1 MQTECERHFDED
13 LLEQYSI
20 GRLSDERVLAV
31 EEHLLLCSECQLRFT
46 SIDEFVSAT
55 KVAAAE
61 LESEKAAPK
70 RDFAELLR
78 RLWLIPKP
86 IWGAGMA
93 TACLAVSMVVL
104 SSWQVQNGPE
114 TELRLTASRGQDVL
128 TPHASSHEKLL
139 LIIDPTSIAPA
150 PVYVLQVVNASGG
163 EVWKAEPTTKG
174 NQIAARVPKLRAG
187 TYWVRLYNRI
197 DTENPLQ
204 EYGLVIK

>member
-1 MQTECERHFDED
+1 MQTECERHFDEE
-13 LLEQYSI
+13 LLELYSI
-20 GRLSDERVLAV
+20 GRLPDERVLAV

-46 SIDEFVSAT
+46 SIDEFVRAA

-61 LESEKAAPK
+61 LESEKATPK

-86 IWGAGMA
+86 MWGAGMA
-93 TACLAVSMVVL
+93 TACLAVSLVVL
-104 SSWQVQNGPE
+104 SSWQVQNDHQ
-114 TELRLTASRGQDVL
+114 TELRLTAARGQAGL
-128 TPHASSHEKLL
+128 TPHASSHERLL
-139 LIIDPTSIAPA
+139 LTIDATSIAPA

-174 NQIAARVPKLRAG
+174 NQIAAKVPRLKAG
-187 TYWVRLYNRI
+187 IYWVRLYNRM

-204 EYGLVIK
+204 EYELVIE